1 MRISIDNSEV
11 LAALKE
17 LDAKGRQITHLM
29 PVVAEMLVA
38 GVSDVYD
45 AEGPGWKDLADST
58 NQQRRG
64 TSYKILQDTGV
75 MAGSTSPGH
84 GSDWAEA
91 FGGAA
96 YTIFH
101 VTGTKHMARRDPFD
115 LGPFLQDVLDDV
127 GDLVLSEV
135 AK

>member
-1 MRISIDNSEV
+1 MRISLDNSEV
-11 LAALKE
+11 LGAIQQLE
-17 LDAKGRQITHLM
+17 AKGRQITHLM

-38 GVSDVYD
+38 GVADVYD

-58 NQQRRG
+58 KQQRRG

-75 MAGSTSPGH
+75 MAGATAPAH

-96 YTIFH
+96 QTIFH
-101 VTGTKHMARRDPFD
+101 VTGTKYMSARNPFD
-115 LGPFLQDVLDDV
+115 LGPFLQDVLNDV

-135 AK
+135 TK